1 MRFVVPPPMQA
12 RLDEYDGYH
21 RASGNE
27 LCHFF
32 GVPSIVAGAG
42 TLLGALPFLTLETA
56 SITAAELVAAA
67 VIVFYVISARALGV
81 LTGALLALLVA
92 LGRNLPF
99 VVGAGLFFWGLGP
112 AIRGAR
118 RVREAF
124 ARVRPQL
131 AALAG
136 RPRVAGRTR
145 GRPPVAFTLSRGPPK
160 PAHPKSAC
168 SRANDNA
175 TSRAIVP
182 AWLSTRSC
190 CSAAASRATRCR
202 APRDDAS
209 RRRLGLFWREA
220 RRASS

>member
-67 VIVFYVISARALGV
+67 IIVFYVISARALGV

-99 VVGAGLFFWGLGP
+99 VVGAGLFFGGWILQFVGHAVYEKRSP
-112 AIRGAR
+112 
-118 RVREAF
+118 AF
-124 ARVRPQL
+124 ARNLLHLLV
-131 AALAG
+131 G
-136 RPRVAGRTR
+136 
-145 GRPPVAFTLSRGPPK
+145 
-160 PAHPKSAC
+160 
-168 SRANDNA
+168 
-175 TSRAIVP
+175 P
-182 AWLSTRSC
+182 AWLVER
-190 CSAAASRATRCR
+190 AAARLSPSR
-202 APRDDAS
+202 
-209 RRRLGLFWREA
+209 
-220 RRASS
+220 